1 MYYIDTHCHIYKGA
15 CDNIDQTVLNALNNN
30 VGKMINCSEDLDTSR
45 EIIELSKQYKDVLYP
60 TVGIHPEYADETSNI
75 DIEEMEEIIKSNK
88 VYAIGEI
95 GLDYYYTKENRIEQI
110 ELFKAQLYLAQK
122 YNLPVIIHSREATK
136 DTIDI
141 LSMFNVKGIIHSFSG
156 SYETAQEYIKMGFLL
171 GINGVVTFKN
181 SNLKDVVGRIN
192 LDNLVLETDSPF
204 LAPHPLRGTVN
215 SPQNIPIIS
224 DYLAELFGVSSDTIM
239 SKTTQNALRLF
250 DI

>member
-15 CDNIDQTVLNALNNN
+15 CDNIEQTILNSLNCN
-30 VGKMINCSEDLDTSR
+30 VRKMINCSEDLDTSR
-45 EIIELSKQYKDVLYP
+45 EILKLAEQFKNILYP
-60 TVGIHPEYADETSNI
+60 TVGIHPEYADETSNM
-75 DIEEMEEIIKSNK
+75 DIEAMEEIIRNNK

-95 GLDYYYTKENRIEQI
+95 GLDYYYTKENRNEQI
-110 ELFKAQLYLAQK
+110 ELFKSQLYLAQK
-122 YNLPVIIHSREATK
+122 YNLPVIIHSRDATK

-181 SNLKDVVGRIN
+181 SNLKDVVSRIS

-224 DYLAELFGVSSDTIM
+224 DFLAELFGVTSDVIM
-239 SKTTQNALRLF
+239 SKTTENALRIF